1 MKTYYDLTSS
11 ELAKYRKE
19 FKKTPQGKNLFYRIV
34 ALDVVFLVL
43 LALYFLIVFYGSET
57 AISGFN
63 NWFFFI
69 VLVVGYDIEN
79 IYYNINFNAWL
90 KNKHDIKRW

>member
-34 ALDVVFLVL
+34 SLDVML
-43 LALYFLIVFYGSET
+43 LALFALYCIIVIFEPESAGNDFFDWVFIIALI
-57 AISGFN
+57 AC
-63 NWFFFI
+63 
-69 VLVVGYDIEN
+69 YDVEN

-90 KNKHDIKRW
+90 KNKYDIKRW